1 MKEERKV
8 LRNKSV
14 LLGVTGGVAAYKTV
28 DLIRRLR
35 DEGVSVTVIM
45 TEAAK
50 KFITPLSLEIASQK
64 KVYSESFSDSL
75 AHITLPAIWS

>member
-50 KFITPLSLEIASQK
+50 NL
-64 KVYSESFSDSL
+64 
-75 AHITLPAIWS
+75 